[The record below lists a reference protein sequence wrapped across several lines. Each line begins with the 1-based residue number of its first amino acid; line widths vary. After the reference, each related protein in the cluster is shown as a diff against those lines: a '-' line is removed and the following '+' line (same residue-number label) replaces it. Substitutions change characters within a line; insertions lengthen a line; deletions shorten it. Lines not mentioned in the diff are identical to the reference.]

1 MNLPAHTLSRC
12 LCSALLLTPLAAL
25 HAGRDLPEVPISG
38 KLHIGFFQSL
48 ENRGAMTSNDW
59 N

>member
-1 MNLPAHTLSRC
+1 
-12 LCSALLLTPLAAL
+12 LT
-25 HAGRDLPEVPISG
+25 EVPSFG
-38 KLHIGFFQSL
+38 KLRIGFFQSL